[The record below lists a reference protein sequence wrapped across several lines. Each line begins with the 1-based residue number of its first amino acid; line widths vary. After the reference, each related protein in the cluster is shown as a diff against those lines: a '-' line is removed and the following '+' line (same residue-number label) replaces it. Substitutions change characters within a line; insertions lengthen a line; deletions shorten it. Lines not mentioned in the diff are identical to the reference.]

1 MIFIKKPEG
10 EEIESV
16 LGFGVHVTLEKQVK
30 HGWLLRIESD
40 DEDLELV
47 LRGNVMKLR
56 HAIAKE
62 KTRC

>member
-1 MIFIKKPEG
+1 
-10 EEIESV
+10 
-16 LGFGVHVTLEKQVK
+16 
-30 HGWLLRIESD
+30 LLRIESD